1 MISVLPLT
9 FIMTNNRNEDF
20 DDYYDDDFEQT
31 EEVSLTKNQENLD
44 LDKIIKEDLLNLIH
58 KDKFEQKEVNIN
70 DKKVKIVNLD
80 ADLQKFIWV
89 KQANVFKNNISKQF
103 KTPLNIF
110 LLIRYEKF
118 YKTIIAMEE
127 SKINDLYNSNL
138 HEIDRDILR
147 KINE

>member
-1 MISVLPLT
+1 M
-9 FIMTNNRNEDF
+9 
-20 DDYYDDDFEQT
+20 
-31 EEVSLTKNQENLD
+31 
-44 LDKIIKEDLLNLIH
+44 IH
-58 KDKFEQKEVNIN
+58 KDRFEQKEVNIN

-110 LLIRYEKF
+110 LLTRYEKF

>member
-9 FIMTNNRNEDF
+9 FIMTNNRNKDF

-58 KDKFEQKEVNIN
+58 KDRFEQKEVDIN

-80 ADLQKFIWV
+80 VDLQKFIWI

-110 LLIRYEKF
+110 LLTRYEKF

-127 SKINDLYNSNL
+127 SKINDLHNSNL

>member
-9 FIMTNNRNEDF
+9 FIMTNNRNEYF

-31 EEVSLTKNQENLD
+31 EEVSLIENQENLD

>member
-20 DDYYDDDFEQT
+20 DDYYDDFEQT
-31 EEVSLTKNQENLD
+31 EEVSLIENQENLD

-58 KDKFEQKEVNIN
+58 KDRFEQKEVDIN

-80 ADLQKFIWV
+80 VDLQKFIWI

-110 LLIRYEKF
+110 LLTRYEKF

-127 SKINDLYNSNL
+127 LKINDLYNSNL